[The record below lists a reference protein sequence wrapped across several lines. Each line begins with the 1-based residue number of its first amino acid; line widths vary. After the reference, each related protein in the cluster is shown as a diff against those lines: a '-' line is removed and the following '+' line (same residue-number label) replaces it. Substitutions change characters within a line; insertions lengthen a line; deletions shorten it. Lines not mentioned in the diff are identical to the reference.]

1 MMIPPI
7 VVPWPPMNFVSEW
20 ITTSAPCW
28 IGLSRNGVGT
38 VLSAITGTPRL
49 CATSA
54 TAARSM
60 TLPAGLPTVSQKT
73 ALVRSSISA
82 AIESG

>member
-1 MMIPPI
+1 MMMPPS

-20 ITTSAPCW
+20 ITTSAPCSN
-28 IGLSRNGVGT
+28 GLSRSGVAT
-38 VLSAITGTPRL
+38 VLSAMTGTPRAW
-49 CATSA
+49 ATSA

-60 TLPAGLPTVSQKT
+60 TLPAGLPTVSQNT
-73 ALVRSSISA
+73 AFVRSSIRA